1 MGKKCNFYIA
11 LPYPEL
17 RLKTSEV
24 VWGLGVEATQMV
36 VSELVTR
43 EIDGEA
49 MPQPT
54 DVQEPAI
61 AQYLPAVGEKFK
73 EEGDSL

>member
-1 MGKKCNFYIA
+1 LTA
-11 LPYPEL
+11 
-17 RLKTSEV
+17 KTKINRKDFGL

-36 VSELVTR
+36 VSELVTK
-43 EIDGEA
+43 EIDVEA

-61 AQYLPAVGEKFK
+61 AQ
-73 EEGDSL
+73 